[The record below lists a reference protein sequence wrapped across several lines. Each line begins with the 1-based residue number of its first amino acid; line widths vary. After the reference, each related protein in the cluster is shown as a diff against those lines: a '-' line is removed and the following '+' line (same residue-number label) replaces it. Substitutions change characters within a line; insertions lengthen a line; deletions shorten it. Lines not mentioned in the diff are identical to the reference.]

1 MIDLHN
7 DFAKK
12 FNFKVPLHPK
22 NLQQMIHPHFG
33 YLCSFKNRAFSF
45 DELIQI
51 YKDQIVSS
59 YERTIG
65 QELLANELACLS
77 YWMMEDETKKG
88 FFTLR
93 EVKPL
98 LEALRFE
105 IEPYNLASFKK
116 EFQFTLLPRRGEI
129 RGDANEED
137 VVIRFDLIRQIFLD
151 RGL

>member
-1 MIDLHN
+1 MTDLHH
-7 DFAKK
+7 DYSKK
-12 FNFKVPLHPK
+12 FNFRVPLHPK

-33 YLCSFKNRAFSF
+33 YLSNFKNRDFTF
-45 DELIQI
+45 DELVEI

-65 QELLANELACLS
+65 QELLASELSALS
-77 YWMMEDETKKG
+77 YWSIEDENKKG
-88 FFTLR
+88 SFTLR

-105 IEPYNLASFKK
+105 IEPLNVANFKK
-116 EFQFTLLPRRGEI
+116 EFQFTLGPRRGELI
-129 RGDANEED
+129 KDAAEED
-137 VVIRFDLIRQIFLD
+137 VVIRFDFIRQIFLD